1 MGDHLKICPTCKKEK
16 IKDAFSSSPGYIDYL
31 YDSAEKCR
39 YGHPIIMTSMPDDDF
54 TILSKISDS
63 TDFYDAMI
71 KLHDDDIIE
80 YELKM
85 SQFRSQVQAKEA
97 EEERKK
103 ADESKPRCPK
113 CGSTSITAGQKGY
126 SILTGFLGSN
136 KTVNRC
142 SNCGHTWKPWEESD
156 RLISYSLDRYW
167 ENPYIAPHNKLV
179 LCR

>member
-1 MGDHLKICPTCKKEK
+1 MIKFCKKCHDEKKIRYWGDKYGYLWTLTDDAKICPDCQSNLV
-16 IKDAFSSSPGYIDYL
+16 DIDFPAL
-31 YDSAEKCR
+31 DLK
-39 YGHPIIMTSMPDDDF
+39 
-54 TILSKISDS
+54 ILSKISDS

-71 KLHDDDIIE
+71 KLRDDDIIE

-103 ADESKPRCPK
+103 AEESKPRCPK

-142 SNCGHTWKPWEESD
+142 SNCGHTWKP
-156 RLISYSLDRYW
+156 
-167 ENPYIAPHNKLV
+167 
-179 LCR
+179 

>member
-126 SILTGFLGSN
+126 SILTGFLGSGKPMN
-136 KTVNRC
+136 VC
-142 SNCGHTWKPWEESD
+142 QSCGHKWK
-156 RLISYSLDRYW
+156 I
-167 ENPYIAPHNKLV
+167 
-179 LCR
+179 

>member
-1 MGDHLKICPTCKKEK
+1 MIKFCKKCHDEKKIRYWGDKYGYLWTLTDDAKICPDCQSNLV
-16 IKDAFSSSPGYIDYL
+16 DIDFPAL
-31 YDSAEKCR
+31 DLK
-39 YGHPIIMTSMPDDDF
+39 
-54 TILSKISDS
+54 ILSKISDS

-85 SQFRSQVQAKEA
+85 SQFRSQVEAQEA
-97 EEERKK
+97 EAERKK
-103 ADESKPRCPK
+103 AEESKPRCPK

-142 SNCGHTWKPWEESD
+142 SNCGHTWKP
-156 RLISYSLDRYW
+156 
-167 ENPYIAPHNKLV
+167 
-179 LCR
+179 

>member
-1 MGDHLKICPTCKKEK
+1 MIKFCKKCHDEKKIRYWGDKYGYLWTLTDDAKICPDCQSNLVDIDFPALDLK
-16 IKDAFSSSPGYIDYL
+16 IL
-31 YDSAEKCR
+31 E
-39 YGHPIIMTSMPDDDF
+39 
-54 TILSKISDS
+54 KISDS

-103 ADESKPRCPK
+103 AEESKPRCPK

-142 SNCGHTWKPWEESD
+142 SNCGHTWKP
-156 RLISYSLDRYW
+156 
-167 ENPYIAPHNKLV
+167 
-179 LCR
+179 

>member
-16 IKDAFSSSPGYIDYL
+16 IKDAFSSGYIDYL

-103 ADESKPRCPK
+103 AEDSKPRCPK
-113 CGSTSITAGQKGY
+113 CGSTNITAGQRGY
-126 SILTGFLGSN
+126 SFWTGFLGSN

-142 SNCGHTWKPWEESD
+142 SNCGHTWKP
-156 RLISYSLDRYW
+156 
-167 ENPYIAPHNKLV
+167 
-179 LCR
+179 

>member
-126 SILTGFLGSN
+126 SFWTGFLGSN

-142 SNCGHTWKPWEESD
+142 SNCGHTWKP
-156 RLISYSLDRYW
+156 
-167 ENPYIAPHNKLV
+167 
-179 LCR
+179 

>member
-1 MGDHLKICPTCKKEK
+1 MIKFCKKCHDEKKIRYWGDKYGYLWTLTDDAKICPDCQSNLV
-16 IKDAFSSSPGYIDYL
+16 DIDFPAL
-31 YDSAEKCR
+31 DLK
-39 YGHPIIMTSMPDDDF
+39 
-54 TILSKISDS
+54 ILSKISDS

-113 CGSTSITAGQKGY
+113 CGSTNITAGQKGY

-142 SNCGHTWKPWEESD
+142 SNCGHTWKP
-156 RLISYSLDRYW
+156 
-167 ENPYIAPHNKLV
+167 
-179 LCR
+179 

>member
-1 MGDHLKICPTCKKEK
+1 MANHLKICPTCKKEK
-16 IKDAFSSSPGYIDYL
+16 IQDGIYRNGYIDFYI
-31 YDSAEKCR
+31 DTATKCP

-142 SNCGHTWKPWEESD
+142 SNCGHTWKP
-156 RLISYSLDRYW
+156 
-167 ENPYIAPHNKLV
+167 
-179 LCR
+179 

>member
-1 MGDHLKICPTCKKEK
+1 MSNHLKICPTCKKEK
-16 IKDAFSSSPGYIDYL
+16 IKDGIYRNGYIDFYI
-31 YDSAEKCR
+31 DTATKCP

-103 ADESKPRCPK
+103 AEESKPRCPK

-142 SNCGHTWKPWEESD
+142 SNCGHTWKP
-156 RLISYSLDRYW
+156 
-167 ENPYIAPHNKLV
+167 
-179 LCR
+179 

>member
-1 MGDHLKICPTCKKEK
+1 MANHLKICPTCKKEK
-16 IKDAFSSSPGYIDYL
+16 IKDGIYRNGYIDFYI
-31 YDSAEKCR
+31 DTATKCP

-85 SQFRSQVQAKEA
+85 SQFRSQVEAQEA
-97 EEERKK
+97 EAERKK
-103 ADESKPRCPK
+103 AEESKPRCPK

-142 SNCGHTWKPWEESD
+142 SNCGHTWKP
-156 RLISYSLDRYW
+156 
-167 ENPYIAPHNKLV
+167 
-179 LCR
+179 

>member
-103 ADESKPRCPK
+103 AEESKPRCPK

-142 SNCGHTWKPWEESD
+142 SNCGHTWKPWEESG
-156 RLISYSLDRYW
+156 RLISYNLDRYR

>member
-1 MGDHLKICPTCKKEK
+1 MIKFCKKCHDEKKIRYWGDKYGYLWTLTDDAKICPDCQSNLV
-16 IKDAFSSSPGYIDYL
+16 DIDFPAL
-31 YDSAEKCR
+31 DLK
-39 YGHPIIMTSMPDDDF
+39 
-54 TILSKISDS
+54 ILSKISDS

-85 SQFRSQVQAKEA
+85 SQFRSQVEAQEA

-103 ADESKPRCPK
+103 AEESKPRCPK

-142 SNCGHTWKPWEESD
+142 SNCGHTWKP
-156 RLISYSLDRYW
+156 
-167 ENPYIAPHNKLV
+167 
-179 LCR
+179 

>member
-63 TDFYDAMI
+63 TDLYDAMI

-85 SQFRSQVQAKEA
+85 SQFRSQVEAQEA
-97 EEERKK
+97 EAERKK

-113 CGSTSITAGQKGY
+113 CGSTNITAGQRGY
-126 SILTGFLGSN
+126 SFWTGFLGSN

-142 SNCGHTWKPWEESD
+142 SNCGHTWKP
-156 RLISYSLDRYW
+156 
-167 ENPYIAPHNKLV
+167 
-179 LCR
+179 

>member
-71 KLHDDDIIE
+71 KLRDDDIIE

-103 ADESKPRCPK
+103 AEESKPRCPK

-142 SNCGHTWKPWEESD
+142 SNCGHTWKP
-156 RLISYSLDRYW
+156 
-167 ENPYIAPHNKLV
+167 
-179 LCR
+179 

>member
-1 MGDHLKICPTCKKEK
+1 MVNHLKICPTCKKEK
-16 IKDAFSSSPGYIDYL
+16 IQDGIYRNGYVYFYEDT
-31 YDSAEKCR
+31 ATECP

-54 TILSKISDS
+54 IILSKISDS

-85 SQFRSQVQAKEA
+85 SQFRSQVEAQEA
-97 EEERKK
+97 E
-103 ADESKPRCPK
+103 ESKPRCPK

-142 SNCGHTWKPWEESD
+142 SNCGHTWKP
-156 RLISYSLDRYW
+156 
-167 ENPYIAPHNKLV
+167 
-179 LCR
+179 